1 MENTDYKLEETI
13 NRLRRS
19 KPELSHADEL
29 TEKIMNSI
37 SERKT
42 NSVGRIIILI
52 RPWISA
58 AAVLLI
64 CLYIFQQNEEPI
76 TEMQKVYNPKKGNKI
91 TVDCLSSVSTSQ
103 GESLLENYYCYV
115 KQSELKNKNAKQ
127 LMLKLLEN
135 YN

>member
-1 MENTDYKLEETI
+1 MEKTDYKLEETI
-13 NRLRRS
+13 NRLRKS
-19 KPELSHADEL
+19 KPVLNHGDEL

-42 NSVGRIIILI
+42 NTLERIIVLV

-58 AAVLLI
+58 AAVFLI
-64 CLYIFQQNEEPI
+64 GLYIFQQNEEPI
-76 TEMQKVYNPKKGNKI
+76 TEIQKVYTPKKENQI

-103 GESLLENYYCYV
+103 GENLLENYYCYV